1 MKLYKI
7 KKSNIDKNG
16 RGLYAIKN
24 IKAGTKIIEYVGNII
39 TKRIL
44 ETTKKFC
51 NGKVISILEG
61 GYDLQALQDDTK
73 RHVDALIEFN

>member
-1 MKLYKI
+1 MSLYKI

-39 TKRIL
+39 TKKKKLKIL
-44 ETTKKFC
+44 
-51 NGKVISILEG
+51 IS
-61 GYDLQALQDDTK
+61 
-73 RHVDALIEFN
+73 LIIQNQFICLI

>member
-1 MKLYKI
+1 MNFGFK
-7 KKSNIDKNG
+7 
-16 RGLYAIKN
+16 
-24 IKAGTKIIEYVGNII
+24 
-39 TKRIL
+39 IL